1 MASDRIMASG
11 FITDLLYL
19 TDQPGSRHDIG
30 AVGKHVACERALLGP
45 QVIPEQTLE
54 HRTQIGGWFE
64 IASLIKLG
72 GLQSWPVGDDAS
84 APQCASGEKGDG
96 ARTMVGS
103 VGAVDVR
110 GASKLRDDGD
120 HRILPGVAHVGLDGR
135 ERAVERSQQIGEL
148 S

>member
-1 MASDRIMASG
+1 MPAMASDRIMASG
-11 FITDLLYL
+11 YITDLLYL

-72 GLQSWPVGDDAS
+72 GLQSRPVGDHAS
-84 APQCASGEKGDG
+84 APECAAGEKGNG
-96 ARTMVGS
+96 ARTVVRS
-103 VGAVDVR
+103 VRAVDAR
-110 GASKLRDDGD
+110 GASELRDDCD
-120 HRILPGVAHVGLDGR
+120 HCLAPGFAHVGLDGCQ
-135 ERAVERSQQIGEL
+135 RAVQSSQ
-148 S
+148 